1 LAALFVAVPL
11 DLAPAVPDFL
21 AREAED
27 LARVDEDLARVD
39 EALAR
44 VALDDRAFAPEA
56 FAFEPLPLD
65 ALFDLGEFPFELC
78 ADAFF
83 CAEELVLA

>member
-21 AREAED
+21 AREA
-27 LARVDEDLARVD
+27 EDLARVD

>member
-1 LAALFVAVPL
+1 LAALFVGVPL

-27 LARVDEDLARVD
+27 LS
-39 EALAR
+39 R

-56 FAFEPLPLD
+56 FAFEPPPLD